1 MKNIGTMKSSTLYII
16 YFGIVTKILLF
27 IKDILTASKIGVN
40 YKMDSYLLAL
50 STIMLITK
58 IVGDGLIVAI
68 IPVLQE
74 IQEKHGE
81 KRRIEYTNN
90 LVNVTVILSFILII
104 MGYLLA
110 PKIIMIFGPGFK
122 GVELEKTIFLYR
134 VGLPIIMV
142 SWIRSIGG
150 GFLQADHA
158 FRAGAKGGVSNVL
171 VYIIYLIFFAEKFN
185 LTGLMIAG
193 IIAVISQIYILLRTM
208 EKHGYKY
215 AWKLDLKDKY
225 LLKVVKFLL
234 PILIGV
240 GVNELNNS
248 IDNAIASTLPIG
260 SIAELSY
267 ANEIVNLFLGLFIT
281 AIVTV
286 IFPVLSE
293 SHSKKDIENLKAGIN
308 HGIVV
313 LLKIAIPVSIIL
325 MTMAE
330 PIVKIVFE
338 RGAFNAEASF
348 FTAAALGYYAMG
360 LTSMALIPLITRAYY
375 SIHDMKTPVVIS
387 ILALVVNIIIDLTLA
402 PIMGAS
408 GIALGTSASVILS
421 SIIGIYDLNRRLQFT
436 ERKDIRGILVKFSV
450 AAVIMT
456 TGILLTYGAFATSL
470 DNVFL
475 HNVITV
481 GLSIAVGL
489 GLYILVC
496 KVLEPMTLYY

>member
-1 MKNIGTMKSSTLYII
+1 
-16 YFGIVTKILLF
+16 
-27 IKDILTASKIGVN
+27 
-40 YKMDSYLLAL
+40 
-50 STIMLITK
+50 
-58 IVGDGLIVAI
+58 
-68 IPVLQE
+68 
-74 IQEKHGE
+74 
-81 KRRIEYTNN
+81 
-90 LVNVTVILSFILII
+90 
-104 MGYLLA
+104 
-110 PKIIMIFGPGFK
+110 
-122 GVELEKTIFLYR
+122 
-134 VGLPIIMV
+134 
-142 SWIRSIGG
+142 
-150 GFLQADHA
+150 
-158 FRAGAKGGVSNVL
+158 
-171 VYIIYLIFFAEKFN
+171 
-185 LTGLMIAG
+185 
-193 IIAVISQIYILLRTM
+193 
-208 EKHGYKY
+208 
-215 AWKLDLKDKY
+215 
-225 LLKVVKFLL
+225 
-234 PILIGV
+234 
-240 GVNELNNS
+240 
-248 IDNAIASTLPIG
+248 
-260 SIAELSY
+260 
-267 ANEIVNLFLGLFIT
+267 
-281 AIVTV
+281 
-286 IFPVLSE
+286 
-293 SHSKKDIENLKAGIN
+293 
-308 HGIVV
+308 
-313 LLKIAIPVSIIL
+313 